1 MSEVMDHL
9 MGDLRRLTACR
20 TKCPEC
26 GHVGMASWTRKEDVC
41 RCRACG
47 ARFAF
52 RANTYRPLT
61 EGMSDDERRRFYRRN
76 RKRIDELPPVE
87 RERQREAQ
95 RIRQRRYYE
104 RHREECNRRSAEC
117 HRKRREAIRHDR

>member
-26 GHVGMASWTRKEDVC
+26 GHVGMASWTREEDVC

-52 RANTYRPLT
+52 KANTYRPLT
-61 EGMSDDERRRFYRRN
+61 EGMSDEERRRFYKRN
-76 RKRIDELPPVE
+76 RRRRADMGPEELE
-87 RERQREAQ
+87 REREAQ

-104 RHREECNRRSAEC
+104 RHRDECNRRSAEC
-117 HRKRREAIRHDR
+117 HRRRREAMRNGR